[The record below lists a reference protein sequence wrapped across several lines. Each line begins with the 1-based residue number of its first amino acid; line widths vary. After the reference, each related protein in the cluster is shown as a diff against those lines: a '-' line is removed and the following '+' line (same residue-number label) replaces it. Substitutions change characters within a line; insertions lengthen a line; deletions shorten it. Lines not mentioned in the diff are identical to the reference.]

1 MPYYTKRNGRKRR
14 VYEKNGK
21 YFVYER
27 VPEFVTRAEITE
39 EDVRRRSPPKRIGIL
54 ENQIR
59 ELEEELASNISVCA
73 NQYQADLQRRGVDAN
88 TIREQARL
96 IDQQRRAASE
106 LDQLRGQVATQTR
119 DHQQLIAQKEQE
131 LAQCIERSQS
141 ANADIRDRYTQQQQL
156 IRSELDQ
163 LRAHLV
169 DREQYHQTL
178 ITSKDAE
185 LERIRA
191 EFQHHI
197 STIDPAIIRDHEA
210 RLAAQ
215 TADCRGRID
224 ALRAEFTAQQVTQG
238 AQYDHSVE
246 EKQDRINELEEDVSE
261 LTASVAQKDLLINGT
276 YKAHIRDLEQQ
287 VATFANQYQQSLQ
300 RHGVD
305 AATINQQAQ
314 LIAQQKTVSDELN
327 QLRGLMRARTRDHQL
342 LIAQKERELQNATSG
357 GEDRIAAQLEAL
369 RAATVDKEAQY
380 HALIEQKDAELAR
393 YREEFHEH
401 MLTMDPNI
409 IREHEERL
417 AAQTT
422 DCQAR
427 LNAIRAEFE
436 LYIVSDTNNVDHLSD
451 EISLLNRQISD
462 LRQNVLDRDGRISQL
477 QTDLA
482 RAQERDRL
490 HAGMSDAR
498 QDEGQEALNARQE
511 EIDALREEL
520 NAHTARCEER
530 ILELQ
535 TDNERKDARILEA
548 NAALRDIVA
557 VANTHP
563 DIVARLVDEHDSRME
578 ELNRKYDDLYK
589 FALNLDKGLQQEV
602 AEYYAETVSSS
613 AEIKRLRAVNEELL
627 RNMSRLSVVTGS
639 NRELIQHLDN
649 SLAAMAVARQNLE
662 GNAARLDTAAQGN
675 AQSIETVRDLR
686 AAAANMEE
694 ISEQAEESVRNM
706 RETNDRYDDELQ
718 QCKDRTEVY
727 LQRLHESDAAV
738 ENCNARRKYY
748 EAESSRLRELN
759 ENLADDN
766 ERLYQQYTSLEI
778 RCADMRRDFD
788 AFRAEIAIQGPAAR
802 DEYAREPFS
811 TTQINDEVNAELEE
825 KVHNLEARNT
835 QLSAS
840 NARLLSENEAAAAD
854 IEQIQPILRECSED
868 KRELE
873 QRREMTN
880 EMVDEL
886 KAKEKEL
893 RILSYK
899 LQCISTKPR
908 GRELLTECEQGD
920 ELIE

>member
-14 VYEKNGK
+14 VYEKNGT
-21 YFVYER
+21 YFVYDR
-27 VPEFVTRAEITE
+27 VQKFVKRDDITE
-39 EDVRRRSPPKRIGIL
+39 EDVRRRSPPKQIGIL
-54 ENQIR
+54 ETQIR

-73 NQYQADLQRRGVDAN
+73 NQYQADLQRRGVDGN

-96 IDQQRRAASE
+96 INQQRRAASE
-106 LDQLRGQVATQTR
+106 LDQLRAQVATQTR

-141 ANADIRDRYTQQQQL
+141 TNADIRDRYMQQQQL
-156 IRSELDQ
+156 ITNELDQ
-163 LRAHLV
+163 LRGNLA

-191 EFQHHI
+191 EFQYHI
-197 STIDPAIIRDHEA
+197 NTIDPAIIRDHEE

-215 TADCRGRID
+215 TSDCRARID
-224 ALRAEFTAQQVTQG
+224 ALRAEFTAQQITHS
-238 AQYDHSVE
+238 AQYDQSGE
-246 EKQDRINELEEDVSE
+246 EKQDRINELEEDVAE
-261 LTASVAQKDLLINGT
+261 LTASVAQKNLLINGT

-287 VATFANQYQQSLQ
+287 VATFANQYQQSLE

-327 QLRGLMRARTRDHQL
+327 QLRGLMRSRTRDHQL
-342 LIAQKERELQNATSG
+342 LIAQKEQDLQNAESG
-357 GEDRIAAQLEAL
+357 GEARISAQLDLL
-369 RAATVDKEAQY
+369 RVATADKEAQY
-380 HALIEQKDAELAR
+380 QALIEQKNGELMR
-393 YREEFHEH
+393 CREEFHEH

-427 LNAIRAEFE
+427 LNAIRAEFD
-436 LYIVSDTNNVDHLSD
+436 LYIVSDTNNLDHLAE

-490 HAGMSDAR
+490 HAGISDAR
-498 QDEGQEALNARQE
+498 QDALDEGQEALNARQE
-511 EIDALREEL
+511 EIDTLREEL

-535 TDNERKDARILEA
+535 SENERKDVRILEA
-548 NAALRDIVA
+548 NAALRDIIQ

-563 DIVARLVDEHDSRME
+563 DIVARLVDEHASRIE
-578 ELNRKYDDLYK
+578 ELNRKYDEVYK
-589 FALNLDKGLQQEV
+589 YTVSLQEEV
-602 AEYYAETVSSS
+602 AEYYAETVTSS
-613 AEIKRLRAVNEELL
+613 AEIKRLRAANEELL

-639 NRELIQHLDN
+639 NREGIQHLDN
-649 SLAAMAVARQNLE
+649 SLAAMAVLRQDLE
-662 GNAARLDTAAQGN
+662 GNMARLDAAVQGN

-694 ISEQAEESVRNM
+694 ISEQAEESVQHM
-706 RETNDRYDDELQ
+706 RETNGRYDDELQ

-802 DEYAREPFS
+802 DEYPRAPLADEVK
-811 TTQINDEVNAELEE
+811 DEVNAELEE
-825 KVHNLEARNT
+825 KVHTLEARNT
-835 QLSAS
+835 ELSAS

-854 IEQIQPILRECSED
+854 IEQIQPILRECSDD

-880 EMVDEL
+880 EMVEEL
-886 KAKEKEL
+886 KAKDKEL

-908 GRELLTECEQGD
+908 GHELLTECEQGD
-920 ELIE
+920 ELS

>member
-27 VPEFVTRAEITE
+27 VPTFVTRSDITE

-73 NQYQADLQRRGVDAN
+73 NQYQADLQRRGVDAD

-96 IDQQRRAASE
+96 INQQRRAASE
-106 LDQLRGQVATQTR
+106 LDQLRAQVATQTR

-131 LAQCIERSQS
+131 LAQCVERGQS
-141 ANADIRDRYTQQQQL
+141 TYSDIRDRYAQQQQL
-156 IRSELDQ
+156 ITSELSQ
-163 LRAHLV
+163 LRAHLA

-178 ITSKDAE
+178 IISKDAE

-191 EFQHHI
+191 EFQHHV

-224 ALRAEFTAQQVTQG
+224 ALRAEFTAQQITHG
-238 AQYDHSVE
+238 AQYDQSSE
-246 EKQDRINELEEDVSE
+246 EKQDKINELEEDVAE
-261 LTASVAQKDLLINGT
+261 LTASVAEKNLLINGT

-287 VATFANQYQQSLQ
+287 VATFAIQYQQSLQ

-305 AATINQQAQ
+305 AATINQQSQ

-327 QLRGLMRARTRDHQL
+327 QLRGLMRARTRDYQI
-342 LIAQKERELQNATSG
+342 LIAQKERELHESD
-357 GEDRIAAQLEAL
+357 DRDLISAQLEAL
-369 RAATVDKEAQY
+369 RVATAGKEAQY
-380 HALIEQKDAELAR
+380 QALIEQKDAELVR
-393 YREEFHEH
+393 CRTEFHDH

-427 LNAIRAEFE
+427 LNAIRAEFD
-436 LYIVSDTNNVDHLSD
+436 LYVVSDTNNVDHLAN

-462 LRQNVLDRDGRISQL
+462 LQQNVLERDGRISQL

-482 RAQERDRL
+482 RAEERDRL
-490 HAGMSDAR
+490 HGSMTDA
-498 QDEGQEALNARQE
+498 GQEE
-511 EIDALREEL
+511 LRAEL
-520 NAHTARCEER
+520 NAHTERCEDR
-530 ILELQ
+530 IAQLQ
-535 TDNERKDARILEA
+535 EENARKDALILSS
-548 NAALRDIVA
+548 NAALRDIVE

-563 DIVARLVDEHDSRME
+563 DIVAEIVGEYSNRIEA
-578 ELNRKYDDLYK
+578 LNTKYSDLYE
-589 FALNLDKGLQQEV
+589 FTVSLQKEV
-602 AEYYAETVSSS
+602 EEYYAETVSSS
-613 AEIKRLRAVNEELL
+613 AEIKRLTSANEELL

-639 NRELIQHLDN
+639 NRQGIQHLDN
-649 SLAAMAVARQNLE
+649 SLAAMAVIRQDLTTRL
-662 GNAARLDTAAQGN
+662 GAASQDN
-675 AQSIETVRDLR
+675 IRDLR
-686 AAAANMEE
+686 ASAANMKE
-694 ISEQAEESVRNM
+694 ISEEAQESVRQL
-706 RETNDRYDDELQ
+706 RETNARYDEELQ

-727 LQRLHESDAAV
+727 LQRLHDSDAAV
-738 ENCNARRKYY
+738 ETCTARTKYY
-748 EAESSRLRELN
+748 EAESSRLRSLN
-759 ENLADDN
+759 ENLTDDN
-766 ERLYQQYTSLEI
+766 ERLLEKYTSLEI

-788 AFRAEIAIQGPAAR
+788 AFRAEMAIQGPAAA
-802 DEYAREPFS
+802 EENARYHAPPLSEV
-811 TTQINDEVNAELEE
+811 NANAEVNAELEE

-835 QLSAS
+835 ELSAS
-840 NARLLSENEAAAAD
+840 NARLLSDNEAAAAD

-873 QRREMTN
+873 HRREMTN

-886 KAKEKEL
+886 KAKDKEL
-893 RILSYK
+893 KILSYK

-908 GRELLTECEQGD
+908 GLELLNECEQSD
-920 ELIE
+920 ELSLS

>member
-21 YFVYER
+21 YFVYDR
-27 VPEFVTRAEITE
+27 VQKFVKRDDITE
-39 EDVRRRSPPKRIGIL
+39 EDVRRRSPPKQIDIL
-54 ENQIR
+54 ETQIR
-59 ELEEELASNISVCA
+59 ELEDQLAANISVCA
-73 NQYQADLQRRGVDAN
+73 NQYQADLQRRGVDSN

-96 IDQQRRAASE
+96 INQQRSAASE
-106 LDQLRGQVATQTR
+106 LDQLRAQVDTQTR

-141 ANADIRDRYTQQQQL
+141 TNADIRDRYTQQEQL

-163 LRAHLV
+163 LRAHLA

-178 ITSKDAE
+178 ITDKDAE

-191 EFQHHI
+191 EFQYHI
-197 STIDPAIIRDHEA
+197 NTIDPAIIRDHEE

-215 TADCRGRID
+215 TSDCRARID
-224 ALRAEFTAQQVTQG
+224 ALRAEFTAQQITHS
-238 AQYDHSVE
+238 AQYDQSGE
-246 EKQDRINELEEDVSE
+246 EKQHRINELEEDVAE
-261 LTASVAQKDLLINGT
+261 LTESVAQKNLLINGT

-287 VATFANQYQQSLQ
+287 VATFANQYQQSLE

-357 GEDRIAAQLEAL
+357 GEALISAQLDVL
-369 RAATVDKEAQY
+369 RAAAADKEAQY
-380 HALIEQKDAELAR
+380 QALIDQKDGELMR
-393 YREEFHEH
+393 CREEFHEH

-427 LNAIRAEFE
+427 LNAIRAEFD
-436 LYIVSDTNNVDHLSD
+436 LYIVSDTNNLDHLAD

-462 LRQNVLDRDGRISQL
+462 LRQNVVDRDGRISQL
-477 QTDLA
+477 QTDLM
-482 RAQERDRL
+482 RAQERDQL
-490 HAGMSDAR
+490 HARISESG
-498 QDEGQEALNARQE
+498 QDALNAGQE

-535 TDNERKDARILEA
+535 AENERKDARILEA
-548 NAALRDIVA
+548 NTALRDIVA

-578 ELNRKYDDLYK
+578 ELNRKYDDLHK
-589 FALNLDKGLQQEV
+589 FALNLEKGLQEEV

-613 AEIKRLRAVNEELL
+613 AEIKRLRAANEELL
-627 RNMSRLSVVTGS
+627 RNMSRLGVVTGS
-639 NRELIQHLDN
+639 NREAIQHLDN
-649 SLAAMAVARQNLE
+649 SLAAMAVARRDLE
-662 GNAARLDTAAQGN
+662 GNAARLDAAAQVN
-675 AQSIETVRDLR
+675 TQSIQTVRDLR

-694 ISEQAEESVRNM
+694 ISEQAEESVQHM

-727 LQRLHESDAAV
+727 LQRLHDSDAAV

-766 ERLYQQYTSLEI
+766 QRLYEQYTSLEI

-788 AFRAEIAIQGPAAR
+788 AFRAEMAIQGPAAR
-802 DEYAREPFS
+802 DEYPRAPLADEVKGEV
-811 TTQINDEVNAELEE
+811 NDEVNAELEE
-825 KVHNLEARNT
+825 KVHKLEARNT
-835 QLSAS
+835 ELSAS

-873 QRREMTN
+873 KHREMNN

-886 KAKEKEL
+886 REKERQN

-908 GRELLTECEQGD
+908 GHELLTECEQGD
-920 ELIE
+920 ELS